1 MADESPS
8 DTDGSEPPVVRRRSG
23 SRSPS
28 LIDVSREAGVS
39 VASASRVLNG
49 SPHPVSAALRARVL
63 AAAERVR
70 YVPSVFAQGLAR
82 NQSRIVGVI
91 VQDSTDPY
99 FAEIVRGIE
108 EHATRAGYLTIACN
122 AERRSE
128 VEVAQFQLLRDY
140 KAVGIV
146 FGASGLVQGERDDLR
161 ALVEEAQSEGVA
173 VVSVGRRDFTASR
186 IGFDNEQASYD
197 LTRDLAQRGS
207 RRIAFIGGLPDAYAS
222 QERLHGYTRAMEGA
236 GLESQIVRG
245 TFASESGTSAAVRL
259 LADGPLPD
267 AIVAANDQ
275 TAVGVMTS
283 LRSSGI
289 DVPGDVLVAG
299 IGATSLARLLDLTS
313 VGVHLRMLGGMVASR
328 VLEHRPKD
336 HVTTLLPHSIE
347 QRSSTARGMS

>member
-1 MADESPS
+1 M
-8 DTDGSEPPVVRRRSG
+8 
-23 SRSPS
+23 
-28 LIDVSREAGVS
+28 S

-49 SPHPVSAALRARVL
+49 SPHPVSADLRARVL
-63 AAAERVR
+63 AAAEVVG

-82 NQSRIVGVI
+82 NRSRIIGVI

-99 FAEIVRGIE
+99 FAEIIRGVE
-108 EHATRAGYLTIACN
+108 EHANRAGYLTIACN
-122 AERRSE
+122 ADRRSE
-128 VEVAQFQLLRDY
+128 LEVAQFQLLREY
-140 KAVGIV
+140 KAAGIV
-146 FGASGLVQGERDDLR
+146 FGASGMVQGEREELR
-161 ALVEEAQSEGVA
+161 ALVEEAEADGVT
-173 VVSVGRRDFTASR
+173 VVSVGRRDFSASR

-207 RRIAFIGGLPDAYAS
+207 RRIAFVSGLPDAYAS
-222 QERLHGYTRAMEGA
+222 QERLDGYLRAMAESGA
-236 GLESQIVRG
+236 GPRVVRG

-299 IGATSLARLLDLTS
+299 IGGTNLARLLDMTS
-313 VGVHLRMLGGMVASR
+313 VGIHLRMLGGLVTGR
-328 VLEHRPKD
+328 VLEGRPRD
-336 HVTTLLPHSIE
+336 HVTTLIPHSIE
-347 QRSSTARGMS
+347 HRSSTARRPS